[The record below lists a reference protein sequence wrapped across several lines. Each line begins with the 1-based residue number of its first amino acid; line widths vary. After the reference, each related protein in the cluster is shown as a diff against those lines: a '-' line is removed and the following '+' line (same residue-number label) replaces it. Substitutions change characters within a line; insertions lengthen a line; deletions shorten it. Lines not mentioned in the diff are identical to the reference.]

1 MPVKKG
7 SPAPKLE
14 NAPELS
20 EISLSAAL
28 LKEYDGLLNL
38 YTHTENSINSIFNF
52 YVTLLTTITGAI
64 IVLIQISRPFQENLS
79 WTISSLLVL
88 LILFGV
94 ITQDFL
100 IYKDAE
106 LAYFTMAI
114 NSVKDCL
121 FSNFPKAQSQVFFLG
136 SPYSHVRVDVS
147 PLQLHPTFLGKIE
160 KIFWW
165 MLPLGMPQL
174 FVSLMNSMA
183 LTAIFTLLVLSL
195 AAGTIPVMSLII
207 ASLFVLG
214 GAYFAQ
220 CVYANLKFMSKI
232 SSGHISMNGK
242 IHPWFQNSSSR

>member
-1 MPVKKG
+1 MSVKKG
-7 SPAPKLE
+7 SPVSRPS
-14 NAPELS
+14 NTPELS

-64 IVLIQISRPFQENLS
+64 VVLMQISNLSKGNLS
-79 WTISSLLVL
+79 WTISALLVL

-114 NSVKDCL
+114 NSVKDSL
-121 FSNFPKAQSQVFFLG
+121 FKNFPEAQSQIFFLS
-136 SPYSHVRVDVS
+136 SPYSHIRVDVS
-147 PLQLHPTFLGKIE
+147 PLQLRPTLLGKIE

-165 MLPLGMPQL
+165 MWPLGMPQL
-174 FVSLMNSMA
+174 FVSLMNSLA
-183 LTAIFTLLVLSL
+183 LTAIFIFDV
-195 AAGTIPVMSLII
+195 GRC
-207 ASLFVLG
+207 
-214 GAYFAQ
+214 AYSAPNRYQYF
-220 CVYANLKFMSKI
+220 CF
-232 SSGHISMNGK
+232 G
-242 IHPWFQNSSSR
+242 